1 MNRLLFQ
8 VAFLT
13 GQSRPSS
20 AALSPVQ
27 AAFLAAL
34 PVPGT
39 GGGRC
44 GQNFPYPE
52 VTTATAG
59 NDRHAPTPLLLASV
73 RNGAQYWR
81 SRRPDFGPRHRP
93 AVEALLAR
101 ADHTLFLA
109 GSCGL
114 EMFNNLG
121 LSPATLDRVS
131 VFAYGPVARRRP
143 SGCRACFLVQ
153 GAGDWLSR
161 WYFPVV
167 DARVRAG
174 GGHLGYLTDPAV
186 RALAAAMVQRL
197 TSTVGTTSR

>member
-1 MNRLLFQ
+1 MNRLPLQ

-13 GQSRPSS
+13 GQSRPPS

-34 PVPGT
+34 PVPGD
-39 GGGRC
+39 GGRC
-44 GQNFPYPE
+44 RRNFPYPE
-52 VTTATAG
+52 SG
-59 NDRHAPTPLLLASV
+59 GEDRHVPTPLLLASV

-114 EMFNNLG
+114 ELFNNLG
-121 LSPATLDRVS
+121 LSLATLDRVS
-131 VFAYGPVARRRP
+131 IFAYGPVARRRP
-143 SGCRACFLVQ
+143 FGCRACFLVQ
-153 GAGDWLSR
+153 DDGDWLSR

-167 DARVRAG
+167 DARVRA